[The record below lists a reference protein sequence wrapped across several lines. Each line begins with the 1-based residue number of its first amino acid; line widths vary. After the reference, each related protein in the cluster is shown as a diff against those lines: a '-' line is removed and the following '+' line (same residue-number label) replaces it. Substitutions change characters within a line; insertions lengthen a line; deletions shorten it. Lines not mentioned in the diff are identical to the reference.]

1 MLQRVAEDT
10 RLECGDVGGDV
21 GEFGHVSRIEHLC
34 GAAESKRGVGVAIVR
49 DEIGEVGSEE
59 I

>member
-1 MLQRVAEDT
+1 MAEDT